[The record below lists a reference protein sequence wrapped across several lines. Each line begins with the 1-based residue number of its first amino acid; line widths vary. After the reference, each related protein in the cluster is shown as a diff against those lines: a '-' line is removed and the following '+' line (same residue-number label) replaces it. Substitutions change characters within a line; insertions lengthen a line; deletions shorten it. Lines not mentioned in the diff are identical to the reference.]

1 MRFAEHVCQLSK
13 AVVHNLDA
21 SRNVWTAISQKNS
34 GKSGKTDSQQ
44 AAGFCKKWR
53 KGSRQV
59 SYLICMLIMMIDEHT
74 CIYLIYT
81 K

>member
-1 MRFAEHVCQLSK
+1 MPTVEGS
-13 AVVHNLDA
+13 DA
-21 SRNVWTAISQKNS
+21 SRNVWAAISQKNS

-59 SYLICMLIMMIDEHT
+59 
-74 CIYLIYT
+74 
-81 K
+81 